1 MDYKMIE
8 LSIIVPVYNVEKY
21 LSGCLHSIFSQNYSL
36 DKFEVIVV
44 NDGTKDDSMKIV
56 DSFRKYPNLIV
67 IEQINQGLSAARNAG
82 LNAASGEYVWFV
94 DSDDTIEQS
103 SISSLMSLLTDQ
115 KYDMLCFGLNKI
127 DEETGEKK
135 KEPFSKK
142 SSSFFNRVS
151 SGKEYLKRINITGCS
166 VCFWYRRNFL
176 IKNNLF
182 FHNGIYHED
191 MEYSVKTLFLAK
203 SVYLVDLYL
212 YNYLIRKTGSIM
224 TSYNIK
230 KNLDCLE
237 IVKEIDR
244 FKCINATS
252 LMDKLI
258 LNGGSLFLMVSSL
271 RLFREVYKEHNEEV
285 DAFVKRHRMFYLRH
299 FYLLFHWS
307 FNAWT
312 FCWGFL
318 TVLFPRLVVKKI
330 D

>member
-1 MDYKMIE
+1 MVE

-21 LSGCLHSIFSQNYSL
+21 LFDCLYSIFSQNYSL

-56 DSFRKYPNLIV
+56 DSFRTYSNLVV
-67 IEQINQGLSAARNAG
+67 IEQNNQGLSAARNAG
-82 LNAASGEYVWFV
+82 LNIASGEYVWFI

-103 SISSLMSLLTDQ
+103 SIYSLMSLVMYK
-115 KYDMLCFGLNKI
+115 KYDMLCFGLYKI
-127 DEETGEKK
+127 DEETGDKK
-135 KEPFSKK
+135 KESFSKK
-142 SSSFFNRVS
+142 SYSLLNRVS
-151 SGKEYLKRINITGCS
+151 LGKECLKRINITGCS
-166 VCFWYRRNFL
+166 VRFLFRRNFL
-176 IKNNLF
+176 IENNLF
-182 FHNGIYHED
+182 FHKGIYHED

-203 SVYLVDLYL
+203 SVYLADLYL

-244 FKCINATS
+244 FKKINASS

-258 LNGGSLFLMVSSL
+258 LNGGALFLMVSSL
-271 RLFREVYKEHNEEV
+271 RLFRGVYQEKKEDV
-285 DAFVKRHRMFYLRH
+285 DTFVKQYRMFYLKH
-299 FYLLFHWS
+299 FYLLFHWR

-312 FCWGFL
+312 FFWGLL
-318 TVLFPRLVVKKI
+318 TVMFPRLVVRK
-330 D
+330 